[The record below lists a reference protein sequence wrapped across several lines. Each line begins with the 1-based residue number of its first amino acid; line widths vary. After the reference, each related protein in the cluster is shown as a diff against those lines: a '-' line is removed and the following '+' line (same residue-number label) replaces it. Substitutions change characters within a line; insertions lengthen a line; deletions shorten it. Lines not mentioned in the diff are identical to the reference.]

1 MSRDP
6 QYKEKMAEFYSKNPN
21 AGQRETKNE
30 LLKISKANI
39 QQSQSIESKNKLD
52 LEKLTSSLNESHERR
67 GREKL
72 TKIELES
79 KEKIKKN
86 QDKLEKKLKN
96 LKYENG
102 EKVNDDAINNIKDFK
117 SPEELD
123 IYLKEKKK
131 NLNQEDVRK
140 LKSSLNKI
148 KKHKG
153 IVESSQR
160 KQKELDQSLANKM
173 SNRVEQKTKNIEAK
187 EESLKKIKN
196 ELDTFSGSNG
206 VLKESNLSRYE
217 KEVQKKIEG
226 LIEKEK
232 SLKKDIEN
240 KKDNLSQE
248 KTKLIEANRIRV
260 SQLEQKLKTSDNNNS
275 AKIQSH
281 IKSLKINSDKAKK
294 ENDKAKFEEMK
305 RKYNQAPE
313 TSTNIFTKT
322 KSKILDEFN
331 KKKGNTSNDNKIN
344 TTKMNELS
352 KLKPEDTIKEIENK
366 NKEISESEKN
376 LKKIEDKEKKLLKKS
391 KEEKQIKQI
400 LEKKKE
406 ALEGLNEDEKQK
418 KLLEI
423 TKKQEILTKS
433 IEKTELKI
441 KENEKEKQK
450 DTENLEKQKNEKKEK
465 METLKKNQEYLPTK
479 ITNKISEIESEDK
492 KKSDSTDNKLKL
504 EFNDKLKKKVEKE
517 IKNNKDFQLNDGKL
531 MSDKAILDKLNT
543 DPEYKN
549 NSNMDDLKKHYQK
562 KINLQSNPDLQKK
575 VALEV
580 FDNREVTKPEI
591 DKINE
596 LYDIEL
602 DKDKL
607 KTDIRHD
614 KLKKLEKDDFDY
626 ELKKLIKD
634 LDIDKDFDVIKNL
647 DSTVRNQILKN
658 HVKFFLRLKNH

>member
-1 MSRDP
+1 
-6 QYKEKMAEFYSKNPN
+6 
-21 AGQRETKNE
+21 
-30 LLKISKANI
+30 
-39 QQSQSIESKNKLD
+39 
-52 LEKLTSSLNESHERR
+52 
-67 GREKL
+67 
-72 TKIELES
+72 
-79 KEKIKKN
+79 
-86 QDKLEKKLKN
+86 
-96 LKYENG
+96 
-102 EKVNDDAINNIKDFK
+102 
-117 SPEELD
+117 
-123 IYLKEKKK
+123 
-131 NLNQEDVRK
+131 
-140 LKSSLNKI
+140 
-148 KKHKG
+148 
-153 IVESSQR
+153 
-160 KQKELDQSLANKM
+160 
-173 SNRVEQKTKNIEAK
+173 
-187 EESLKKIKN
+187 
-196 ELDTFSGSNG
+196 
-206 VLKESNLSRYE
+206 
-217 KEVQKKIEG
+217 
-226 LIEKEK
+226 
-232 SLKKDIEN
+232 
-240 KKDNLSQE
+240 
-248 KTKLIEANRIRV
+248 
-260 SQLEQKLKTSDNNNS
+260 
-275 AKIQSH
+275 
-281 IKSLKINSDKAKK
+281 
-294 ENDKAKFEEMK
+294 
-305 RKYNQAPE
+305 
-313 TSTNIFTKT
+313 KT

-602 DKDKL
+602 DKDEL
-607 KTDIRHD
+607 E
-614 KLKKLEKDDFDY
+614 LEKIKQLPDFQ
-626 ELKKLIKD
+626 KKIKFLGNAND
-634 LDIDKDFDVIKNL
+634 LENY
-647 DSTVRNQILKN
+647 LKN
-658 HVKFFLRLKNH
+658 IGLNKDTKEYYD